1 MNKRASQALDD
12 SYKQTQEMV
21 VAVTQMERSLQSQLT
36 AISLLSVLTQQI
48 NQSTEAWVAFRRSRI
63 EFFDALR
70 ALEAAIPDD
79 DELSR
84 LKVQSIRQRH
94 RYLDDIVSRL
104 QTQRTSLDQAQGI
117 ARSLNLFNETIETY
131 IIEMLAAADARV
143 AEQEQQEQR
152 FQQQVLLWRAANLV
166 MVLLLLIAQFYYLL
180 RPVIHSLRTLEIGAN
195 QVGREDTP
203 TLKLPQ
209 IHLDTRDELQSLADA
224 FNHMSDR
231 LTRAYQEL
239 EQRVAE
245 RTASLHQA
253 NQTLLIEVGDR
264 IDAEASLT
272 QAMNELKRTQIQL
285 LQTEKMS
292 SLGQLVAG
300 VAHEINNPVSFIEG
314 NLAPAQEYVD
324 SLLALLRKYQ
334 SECPEASDEL
344 EAAIEEAD
352 IDFIQ
357 ADFPRLL
364 KSMKNGADR
373 ITTIVRSLRT
383 FSHLDE
389 SETKATDI
397 HADLDSVLLLLST
410 QLNGTG
416 EPALSMPIKVV
427 RNYGD
432 LPKVYCYPGQLN
444 QVFMG
449 LITNAIEAITSAA
462 KSTGTLQLKGHLKDA
477 YEPTLTLTTVATESY
492 VRIQISDTGI
502 GMSKT
507 VKQHI
512 FDPFFTTK
520 PVGSGTGLGLS
531 MSYQI
536 VVNNH
541 QGKLTCDSMPNE
553 GTTFTIE
560 IPLNLKLQNLPPE
573 SSQAQSPSLFASAA

>member
-1 MNKRASQALDD
+1 MGNKRAVQALDA
-12 SYKQTQEMV
+12 SYEQTQDS
-21 VAVTQMERSLQSQLT
+21 VAAVIRLERSLQSQLT
-36 AISLLSVLTQQI
+36 AISLLSVLDSQI
-48 NQSTEAWVAFRRSRI
+48 NQNTAEWVAFRRSRL
-63 EFFDALR
+63 EFFNAIRDLEASLPSEDAL
-70 ALEAAIPDD
+70 
-79 DELSR
+79 SQ

-94 RYLDDIVSRL
+94 RYLDTIAVRL
-104 QTQRTSLDQAQGI
+104 QTQQISPQQAQGI
-117 ARSLNLFNETIETY
+117 ARSLRIFEGTIDNYVGE
-131 IIEMLAAADARV
+131 LLADADERV
-143 AEQEQQEQR
+143 AEHARQERYFQR
-152 FQQQVLLWRAANLV
+152 RILHWRLVNLLAILLMLV
-166 MVLLLLIAQFYYLL
+166 VQFYYLL
-180 RPVIHSLRTLEIGAN
+180 HPVIKSIQVLEKGAN
-195 QVGREDTP
+195 QVGRADSDT
-203 TLKLPQ
+203 LDLPKIQ
-209 IHLDTRDELQSLADA
+209 LNTEDELQSLADA

-231 LTRAYQEL
+231 LKRVYQEL

-245 RTASLHQA
+245 RTASLHEA
-253 NQTLLIEVGDR
+253 NQTLMMEVGDR
-264 IDAEASLT
+264 IEAEASLT
-272 QAMNELKRTQIQL
+272 RALDKLKRTQIQL

-314 NLAPAQEYVD
+314 NLQPAQEYVD
-324 SLLALLRKYQ
+324 CLLSLLRKYQ
-334 SECPEASDEL
+334 AECPDASEEL
-344 EAAIEEAD
+344 SAAIEAAD

-357 ADFPRLL
+357 ADFPLL
-364 KSMKNGADR
+364 LQSMKTGADR

-397 HADLDSVLLLLST
+397 HADLDSVLLLLSS

-416 EPALSMPIKVV
+416 QSALPSQITVI

-432 LPKVYCYPGQLN
+432 LPKVYCYPGQIN

-449 LITNAIEAITSAA
+449 LITNAIEAMISLFESIGHHSARLE
-462 KSTGTLQLKGHLKDA
+462 KLP
-477 YEPTLTLTTVATESY
+477 EPTLTITTEAFESF
-492 VRIQISDTGI
+492 VRIQISDSGI
-502 GMSKT
+502 GMSET
-507 VKQHI
+507 IKQHV

-541 QGKLTCDSMPNE
+541 QGKLSCQSVPQQ

-560 IPLNLKLQNLPPE
+560 IPLNLKLQNLPAA
-573 SSQAQSPSLFASAA
+573 SRTQSACMLASVV